1 VIFTLS
7 ARPAGE
13 DYNALVNR
21 YDANISDKHRLFVSW
36 YRSRRHSTAS
46 DWNTPKPGLEVS
58 GIIRHPKGIGGDYIW
73 TVNSTTALDLG
84 LHWTSYATGNER
96 PVQTSYKPSDFGLPT
111 YLNDKAGDATQVP
124 TLTFSSLN
132 SLSDTYPTINSRG
145 NTGQLKSAFTYVK
158 AADNTTTA
166 SNQGLEFASFLMGL
180 PSAVSIDTNDS
191 GIFSTRYRSFYLQD
205 DWRITS
211 RLHLSPGLRYEREGG
226 ITERF
231 NRGLAGGFLAGAT
244 FRLHWFR
251 RPLQP
256 PNLRVT
262 LSLDLLPYQSHQL
275 RPSGHRSYQ

>member
-1 VIFTLS
+1 
-7 ARPAGE
+7 
-13 DYNALVNR
+13 
-21 YDANISDKHRLFVSW
+21 
-36 YRSRRHSTAS
+36 
-46 DWNTPKPGLEVS
+46 
-58 GIIRHPKGIGGDYIW
+58 
-73 TVNSTTALDLG
+73 

-191 GIFSTRYRSFYLQD
+191 GIFSTRYRAFYLQD
-205 DWRITS
+205 DWRISS

-226 ITERF
+226 ITEGF
-231 NRGLAGGFLAGAT
+231 NRGLGGRTGRLRRQSLAGTSCLAVSSA
-244 FRLHWFR
+244 R
-251 RPLQP
+251 RHAISGYEWKSHVHKRNQSPVAP
-256 PNLRVT
+256 PG
-262 LSLDLLPYQSHQL
+262 
-275 RPSGHRSYQ
+275 SGL